1 MDSSNHRKIFDY
13 RALRLLVGMIAFAI
27 PVCVTLISSEPLS
40 SISASYFTE
49 ARDVFVGMLF
59 IVSAFLWAYN
69 GHTNTQSYASKIASI
84 SAIFVALFPTVCDHC
99 ETSTSSVIHYVSA
112 FMLFS
117 MLTYFCLGP
126 FRKNTKGKGGKKER
140 RSIIYLICGLVMAG
154 CMVGMGVCEF
164 TLSDELMATLRITYW
179 AETAALFSFGCAW
192 MVAGKYFRPLVDK
205 EEELYLFMNKK

>member
-1 MDSSNHRKIFDY
+1 MQTKSRDQVFDY
-13 RALRLLVGMIAFAI
+13 RALRLLVGIIAFAI
-27 PVCVTLISSEPLS
+27 PICVSLISSEPLS

-59 IVSAFLWAYN
+59 VVGAFLWAYN

-84 SAIFVALFPTVCDHC
+84 SAIFVALFPTVCEHC
-99 ETSTSSVIHYVSA
+99 ETSASSVIHYVSA
-112 FMLFS
+112 FLLFS

-154 CMVGMGVCEF
+154 CMVGMGVCELF
-164 TLSDELMATLRITYW
+164 LSDELMASLRITYW
-179 AETAALFSFGCAW
+179 AETAALFSFGFAW

-205 EEELYLFMNKK
+205 EEELYIFR